1 MIDIKKEFKRA
12 KSLVI
17 ITFILLCG
25 ASISYAQNMT
35 TSKAVDQ
42 IDEMTK
48 VLGFLGIVGGFFIG
62 YLQVRIGIKVAEL
75 EIKLTNMI
83 NTIRLE
89 MISLVKIEITSLDKK
104 ITETTKE
111 IKTEMVTSKEVEALR
126 REEELR
132 HKVVEGELKGIAKIL
147 EKK

>member
-1 MIDIKKEFKRA
+1 MKEIKWIKRL
-12 KSLVI
+12 SG

-35 TSKAVDQ
+35 TSKAVEQ
-42 IDEMTK
+42 IDGITK
-48 VLGFLGIVGGFFIG
+48 FLGILGVLGGFFIG

-89 MISLVKIEITSLDKK
+89 MISLVKVEITSLDKK

-111 IKTEMVTSKEVEALR
+111 IKLDMVTSKEIDSLR
-126 REEELR
+126 REGELR
-132 HKVVEGELKGIAKIL
+132 HKIVEGELKGITKML
-147 EKK
+147 EKS